1 MDALKSTDKE
11 TDKYIL
17 TGKPQNL
24 KAKGLH
30 VFSVQNKPTHS
41 LKVNICV
48 LKFQHEIPSN
58 LPPFCGNRDEKI
70 NLFPLFMS

>member
-24 KAKGLH
+24 KAKGPHAL
-30 VFSVQNKPTHS
+30 SVQNKPTHS
-41 LKVNICV
+41 LKVKGFDKAFEICSFINIFSSM
-48 LKFQHEIPSN
+48 KRFHEYFS
-58 LPPFCGNRDEKI
+58 L
-70 NLFPLFMS
+70 